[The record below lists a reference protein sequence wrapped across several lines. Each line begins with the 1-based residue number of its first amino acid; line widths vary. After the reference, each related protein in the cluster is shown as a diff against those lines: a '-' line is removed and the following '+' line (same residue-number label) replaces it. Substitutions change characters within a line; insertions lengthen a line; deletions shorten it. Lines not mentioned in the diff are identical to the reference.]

1 MLWGYQDKSVPVLFI
16 WYLWSGLIPPMQSHQ
31 FDFAF
36 PEHVSVLTSDSR
48 LLVNVKERGGISYSI
63 SIPLDEFNGTA
74 FKTSDE
80 TAKEVQ
86 AA

>member
-1 MLWGYQDKSVPVLFI
+1 MLWGYQDKSVPGLFI
-16 WYLWSGLIPPMQSHQ
+16 WYLWAGLIPLMQSHQ

-63 SIPLDEFNGTA
+63 SIPLNEPNGTP
-74 FKTSDE
+74 FKASNQ
-80 TAKEVQ
+80 TAKDVQ
-86 AA
+86 A